1 MDKHNYINI
10 NDFDYD
16 LPESKIPN
24 KPLANRDE
32 SKLLVYKNGEIQSS
46 LFKNLAKFIPD
57 NSHLVFNNTKVF
69 PARLH
74 FTKDSGSSI
83 EVFCLESISNTLPIS
98 SSSYSANWKVMVGNL
113 KRWKS
118 GKLVHMN
125 IEFGL
130 TIELIERLSD
140 TCLVRFEWK
149 TEPNFYVVLEA
160 IAELPLPPY
169 MHRKA
174 DDSDKKRYQTVYAQ
188 HLGSVA
194 APTAGLHF
202 TDEVL
207 KTLNEKKVSSSQ
219 ITLHVGA
226 GTFKP
231 VKTENAIEHEMHSE
245 RFSIGIEAIENLLKN
260 DFVIPVGTTSMRLIE
275 SLHWLGVKNMM
286 HPDSLQTF
294 VNQWDAYTLP
304 SEVGVNL
311 ALENLMMA
319 MERNKIYVL
328 EGATQIYIYPGYQFK
343 ICKGIITNFHQP
355 KSTLLLLVS
364 ALIGENW
371 KKVYQYAL
379 ENEYRFLSYG
389 DSSLLL
395 K

>member
-32 SKLLVYKNGEIQSS
+32 SKLLVYKGGQIENRI
-46 LFKNLAKFIPD
+46 FKNLAEELPE
-57 NSHLVFNNTKVF
+57 NTHLVFNNTKVF

-74 FTKDSGSSI
+74 FVKDTGSLI
-83 EVFCLESISNTLPIS
+83 EIFCLESISSTISLPNNS
-98 SSSYSANWKVMVGNL
+98 FTATWRVMVGNL

-118 GKLVHMN
+118 GKLLHYDDR
-125 IEFGL
+125 FGL
-130 TIELIERLSD
+130 QVQLLEKQND
-140 TCLVRFEWK
+140 TCIVTFEWK
-149 TEPNFYVVLEA
+149 NEFIFYGVLEA

-174 DDSDKKRYQTVYAQ
+174 DESDRKRYQTVYAQ

-202 TDEVL
+202 TGDVL
-207 KTLNEKKVSSSQ
+207 KSLAAKGIHKTE

-231 VKTENAIEHEMHSE
+231 VKTENALEHDMHSE
-245 RFSIGIEAIENLLKN
+245 KFSISLASLEAIMKSG
-260 DFVIPVGTTSMRLIE
+260 FVIPVGTTSMRLLE
-275 SLHWLGVKNMM
+275 SLYWLGVKN
-286 HPDSLQTF
+286 HENPTELQTTIS
-294 VNQWDAYTLP
+294 QWDAYQLSSQLTVDEALKALSNAMNRHQISTLQ
-304 SEVGVNL
+304 
-311 ALENLMMA
+311 
-319 MERNKIYVL
+319 
-328 EGATQIYIYPGYQFK
+328 GATQIYIFPGYQFK

-395 K
+395 P